1 MKFKRNPEPLRS
13 AARIR
18 DFGWLVNGGLGVG
31 EVLIWYDKLG
41 ISLPQAPPETNTM
54 FHGNARHQLG
64 HKREI
69 FVSSFL
75 DKHWGTLQA
84 PFLLLG

>member
-1 MKFKRNPEPLRS
+1 MDRGPWS
-13 AARIR
+13 M
-18 DFGWLVNGGLGVG
+18 V
-31 EVLIWYDKLG
+31 YDKQG
-41 ISLPQAPPETNTM
+41 ISLPSTM